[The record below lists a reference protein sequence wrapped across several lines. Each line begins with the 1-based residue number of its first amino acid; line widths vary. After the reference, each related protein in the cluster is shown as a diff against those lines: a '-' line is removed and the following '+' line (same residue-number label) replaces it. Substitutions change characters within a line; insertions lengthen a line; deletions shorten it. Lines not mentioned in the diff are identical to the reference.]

1 MHSAGVNR
9 MRRHVHFSL
18 RQHPGNATG
27 SLERAFG
34 QQIRPFT
41 ETKQSHSAA
50 GPRDDL
56 SRNVYGILGIPVDA
70 VDVSGVL
77 QSIEEAAAN
86 GKPFLISTP
95 NLNFL
100 VSSRTDAEFRESLL
114 MSDLCPVDGVPI
126 VWIACLLG
134 LPITRRVAGSDIF
147 EALKSRDKLS
157 HSSKLFLFGG
167 PEGVAQSACE
177 ALNARSQGVV
187 CVGSIYPGF
196 CSMEDMS
203 TDEVLR
209 AINSSEADFLIV
221 SLGAK
226 KGQSWLLHN
235 HHHLKIP
242 VRSHLGAAINFQAG
256 TLKRAPMLI
265 RKFGFEWLWRIKEEP
280 YLWSRYWR
288 DGTALLKLLLTCV
301 LPLMVGTLSQRLV
314 RADRV
319 SDLRLV
325 TKTENSLTTIILT
338 GAATE
343 ANVALAV
350 TSFRAAL
357 AGNKDLSIDMTGVH
371 VVDARFF
378 GLFLMVSKQLKECGK
393 KLYFQGLSVSIKR
406 AFKLHGFE
414 FLLRSAS

>member
-9 MRRHVHFSL
+9 MRRNVHFSL
-18 RQHPGNATG
+18 RQHHGDSTG
-27 SLERAFG
+27 SLERATG

-41 ETKQSHSAA
+41 EKESHSAV
-50 GPRDDL
+50 GPQDDL

-77 QSIEEAAAN
+77 QSVEEAAAN

-100 VSSRTDAEFRESLL
+100 VSSQTDAEFRESLL

-126 VWIACLLG
+126 VWIARLLG

-147 EALKSRDKLS
+147 DALKSQDKLS
-157 HSSKLFLFGG
+157 PSKLFLFGG
-167 PEGVAQSACE
+167 PEGVAESACA
-177 ALNARSQGVV
+177 ALNAGSQGVV

-196 CSMEDMS
+196 CSVEEMS
-203 TDEVLR
+203 TDEILR
-209 AINSSEADFLIV
+209 AINSSEADFLIL

-235 HHHLKIP
+235 HHRLKIP

-256 TLKRAPMLI
+256 TLKRAPIVI

-280 YLWSRYWR
+280 YLWSRYWH

-301 LPLMVGTLSQRLV
+301 LPLMAGSMLRRVY

-325 TKTENSLTTIILT
+325 TKTENSLTTISLT
-338 GAATE
+338 GAATA
-343 ANVALAV
+343 ANVVPAI

-357 AGNKDLSIDMTGVH
+357 AGNKDLSIDMTEVH
-371 VVDARFF
+371 VIDARFF
-378 GLFLMVSKQLKECGK
+378 GLFLMVSKQLKGSGK
-393 KLYFQGLSVSIKR
+393 NLYFRGLSGSSKR
-406 AFKLHGFE
+406 AFRLHGFG
-414 FLLRSAS
+414 FLLRLAS